1 MHGLVIYCR
10 EENDRNDINGNDV
23 VFLIIKWVYELIFD
37 FSLGMCKTTARCP
50 LIPSA
55 QQIQEVR
62 KSMQYKIKQ
71 PDLTQIA
78 AESEYI
84 WKVVI
89 WITLGH
95 FHKITLP
102 SWDEVIQMRY

>member
-1 MHGLVIYCR
+1 MISVLECVRQQLVMY
-10 EENDRNDINGNDV
+10 
-23 VFLIIKWVYELIFD
+23 
-37 FSLGMCKTTARCP
+37 RCP

-84 WKVVI
+84 WKEVI

-102 SWDEVIQMRY
+102 S

>member
-1 MHGLVIYCR
+1 
-10 EENDRNDINGNDV
+10 
-23 VFLIIKWVYELIFD
+23 
-37 FSLGMCKTTARCP
+37 
-50 LIPSA
+50 
-55 QQIQEVR
+55 
-62 KSMQYKIKQ
+62 MQYKIKQ